1 MAWRVCRSNPE
12 ALFTWRKQALGHFR
26 SEGATKNMT
35 QLPAGLWALNPTLT
49 GDRGEGGILEG
60 TTASLRMLSKW
71 GDLCLEA
78 GGVTALDGS
87 VRLKVLTKVILSE
100 VSQDFQAAPVT
111 THQSILCGHQSPS
124 GLGAGTRAGRKERLQ
139 EPGMGCATGLAGTE
153 PGAPPRAQSELFRE

>member
-1 MAWRVCRSNPE
+1 
-12 ALFTWRKQALGHFR
+12 
-26 SEGATKNMT
+26 MT

-49 GDRGEGGILEG
+49 GDRGGRHPGRDNSQFEDAEQVGRPMSG
-60 TTASLRMLSKW
+60 SRW
-71 GDLCLEA
+71 GHK
-78 GGVTALDGS
+78 LDGS

-100 VSQDFQAAPVT
+100 VSQGFQAAPVT

-153 PGAPPRAQSELFRE
+153 PGAPPRAQSELFRGVMHL